1 MNEEKLICKDCG
13 KEFSS
18 YNRPFMTAPKIRTV
32 SYPQSETEEYT
43 FVWSE
48 KWCCPNCGAFNE
60 TEHCYTP
67 SGDEL
72 KRAVDALVNY
82 NPSKPWGVK

>member
-13 KEFSS
+13 KELSS
-18 YNRPFMTAPKIRTV
+18 YSRPFMTVPKIKTV
-32 SYPQSETEEYT
+32 SCPQSETEEYT

-60 TEHCYTP
+60 TEHCYIP
-67 SGDEL
+67 SNDEL
-72 KRAVDALVNY
+72 KAVVAAFAPHN
-82 NPSKPWGVK
+82 NPHL